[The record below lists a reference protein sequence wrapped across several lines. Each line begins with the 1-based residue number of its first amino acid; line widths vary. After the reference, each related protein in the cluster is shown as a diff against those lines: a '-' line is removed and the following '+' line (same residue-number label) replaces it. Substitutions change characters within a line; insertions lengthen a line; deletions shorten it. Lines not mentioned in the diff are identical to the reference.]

1 MKVLIT
7 GSSGLIGSA
16 LAKSLTSNGHD
27 VIRLL
32 RHSFANDSP
41 VWCPENGVMD
51 LADVGEI
58 SAVVHLAGENIADGR
73 WSGSKKNRILN
84 SRVRGTKLLAEYFAD
99 SDQKPQV
106 IISASAVGFY
116 GDRGTEIVDEE
127 SNAGKS
133 FLANVCVQWED
144 ALNAAVETGIRV
156 VKVRFGTVL
165 SINGGALKKMLLPFK
180 IGAGGVL
187 RSGDQ
192 HMSWVSI
199 DDVVEMTQFSFANDS
214 IQGPVNFVTP
224 NAISNRKFNRTFGQ
238 VLNRS
243 TIFPLLAFT
252 VRITLGEMADKLLL
266 YNIQVPS
273 KILVEN
279 GSKFLH
285 PEMSQAFNHLIK
297 DDTCK
302 KV

>member
-1 MKVLIT
+1 MKILIT

-41 VWCPENGVMD
+41 VWDPENGVMD

-58 SAVVHLAGENIADGR
+58 NAVVHLAGENIADGR

-156 VKVRFGTVL
+156 AKVRFGTVL

-180 IGAGGVL
+180 IGAGGVIG
-187 RSGDQ
+187 SGEQ
-192 HMSWVSI
+192 YMSWVSI
-199 DDVVEMTQFSFANDS
+199 DDAVEMIQFAITNDL
-214 IQGPVNFVTP
+214 IQGPINFVTP
-224 NAISNRKFNRTFGQ
+224 NAISNRKFTRTFGQ
-238 VLNRS
+238 VLHRP
-243 TIFPLLAFT
+243 TIFPLPAFAI
-252 VRITLGEMADKLLL
+252 RIALGEMADELLL
-266 YNIQVPS
+266 NSTRVFP
-273 KILVEN
+273 KKLVES
-279 GSKFLH
+279 GYEFLQ
-285 PEMSQAFNHLIK
+285 PELSQALDHLTKAHIS
-297 DDTCK
+297 

>member
-16 LAKSLTSNGHD
+16 LARSMTSNDHD

-41 VWCPENGVMD
+41 VWDPENGVMD

-58 SAVVHLAGENIADGR
+58 TAVVHLAGENIADGR

-99 SDQKPQV
+99 SNQKPQV

-156 VKVRFGTVL
+156 VKVRFGIVL

-180 IGAGGVL
+180 IGAGGVIG
-187 RSGDQ
+187 SGKQ
-192 HMSWVSI
+192 YMSWVSI
-199 DDVVEMTQFSFANDS
+199 DDAVEMIQFAIANDS
-214 IQGPVNFVTP
+214 IQGPINLVTP
-224 NAISNRKFNRTFGQ
+224 NAISNRKFTRTFGQ
-238 VLNRS
+238 VLNRP
-243 TIFPLLAFT
+243 TIFPLPAFAI
-252 VRITLGEMADKLLL
+252 RIALGEMADELLL
-266 YNIQVPS
+266 NSTRVFP
-273 KILVEN
+273 KKLVES
-279 GSKFLH
+279 GYKFLK
-285 PEMSQAFNHLIK
+285 PELSQALEHLTK
-297 DDTCK
+297 ADTY

>member
-16 LAKSLTSNGHD
+16 LAKSLTSNGHE

-32 RHSFANDSP
+32 RHSSANDSP
-41 VWCPENGVMD
+41 VWGPENGVMD

-58 SAVVHLAGENIADGR
+58 NAVVHLAGENIADGR

-156 VKVRFGTVL
+156 VKVRFGIVL

-180 IGAGGVL
+180 IGAGGVIG
-187 RSGDQ
+187 SGKQ
-192 HMSWVSI
+192 YMSWVSI
-199 DDVVEMTQFSFANDS
+199 DDAVEMIQFAITNDL
-214 IQGPVNFVTP
+214 IQGPINFVTP
-224 NAISNRKFNRTFGQ
+224 NAISNRKFTRTFGQ
-238 VLNRS
+238 VLHRP
-243 TIFPLLAFT
+243 TIFPLPAFAI
-252 VRITLGEMADKLLL
+252 RIALGEMADELLL
-266 YNIQVPS
+266 NSTRVFP
-273 KILVEN
+273 KKLVES
-279 GSKFLH
+279 GYKFLQ
-285 PEMSQAFNHLIK
+285 PELSQALDHLTK
-297 DDTCK
+297 AHTS

>member
-41 VWCPENGVMD
+41 VWGPENGVMD

-58 SAVVHLAGENIADGR
+58 NAVVHLAGENIADGR

-156 VKVRFGTVL
+156 VKVRFGIVL

-180 IGAGGVL
+180 IGAGGVIG
-187 RSGDQ
+187 SGKQ
-192 HMSWVSI
+192 YMSWVSI
-199 DDVVEMTQFSFANDS
+199 DDAVEMIQFAITNDL
-214 IQGPVNFVTP
+214 IQGPINFVTP
-224 NAISNRKFNRTFGQ
+224 NAISNRKFTRTFGQ
-238 VLNRS
+238 VLHRP
-243 TIFPLLAFT
+243 TIFPLPAFAI
-252 VRITLGEMADKLLL
+252 RIALGEMADELLL
-266 YNIQVPS
+266 NSTRVFP
-273 KILVEN
+273 KKLVES
-279 GSKFLH
+279 GYKFLQ
-285 PEMSQAFNHLIK
+285 PELSQALDHLTK
-297 DDTCK
+297 AHTS

>member
-16 LAKSLTSNGHD
+16 LAKSLTSNGHE

-32 RHSFANDSP
+32 RHSSANDSP
-41 VWCPENGVMD
+41 VWGPENGVMD

-58 SAVVHLAGENIADGR
+58 NAVVNLAGENIADGR

-180 IGAGGVL
+180 IGAGGVIG
-187 RSGDQ
+187 SGKQ
-192 HMSWVSI
+192 YMSWVSI
-199 DDVVEMTQFSFANDS
+199 DDAVEMIQFAITNDL
-214 IQGPVNFVTP
+214 IQGPINFVTP
-224 NAISNRKFNRTFGQ
+224 NAISNRKFTRTFGQ
-238 VLNRS
+238 VLHRP
-243 TIFPLLAFT
+243 TIFPLPAFAI
-252 VRITLGEMADKLLL
+252 RIALGEMADELLL
-266 YNIQVPS
+266 NSTRVFP
-273 KILVEN
+273 KKLVES
-279 GSKFLH
+279 GYKFLQ
-285 PEMSQAFNHLIK
+285 PELSQALDHLTK
-297 DDTCK
+297 AHTS

>member
-41 VWCPENGVMD
+41 VWGPENGVMD

-58 SAVVHLAGENIADGR
+58 NAVVHLAGENIADGR

-144 ALNAAVETGIRV
+144 ALNAAVEMGIRV

-180 IGAGGVL
+180 IGAGGVIG
-187 RSGDQ
+187 SGKQ
-192 HMSWVSI
+192 YMSWVSI
-199 DDVVEMTQFSFANDS
+199 DDAVEMIQFAIANDS
-214 IQGPVNFVTP
+214 IQGPINLVTP
-224 NAISNRKFNRTFGQ
+224 NAISNRKFTRTFGQ
-238 VLNRS
+238 VLHRP
-243 TIFPLLAFT
+243 TIFPLPAFAI
-252 VRITLGEMADKLLL
+252 RIALGEMADELLL
-266 YNIQVPS
+266 NSTRVFP
-273 KILVEN
+273 KKLVES
-279 GSKFLH
+279 GYKFLQ
-285 PEMSQAFNHLIK
+285 PELSQALDHLTK
-297 DDTCK
+297 ADTCK
-302 KV
+302 V

>member
-32 RHSFANDSP
+32 RHSSANDSP
-41 VWCPENGVMD
+41 VWGPENGVMD

-58 SAVVHLAGENIADGR
+58 TAVVHLAGENIADGR

-156 VKVRFGTVL
+156 VKVRFGIVL

-180 IGAGGVL
+180 IGAGGVIG
-187 RSGDQ
+187 SGKQ
-192 HMSWVSI
+192 YMSWVSI
-199 DDVVEMTQFSFANDS
+199 DDAVEMIQFAITNDL
-214 IQGPVNFVTP
+214 IQGPINFVTP
-224 NAISNRKFNRTFGQ
+224 NAISNRKFTRTFGQ
-238 VLNRS
+238 VLHRP
-243 TIFPLLAFT
+243 TIFPLPEFAI
-252 VRITLGEMADKLLL
+252 RIALGEMADELLL
-266 YNIQVPS
+266 NSTRVFP
-273 KILVEN
+273 KKLVES
-279 GSKFLH
+279 GYKFLQ
-285 PEMSQAFNHLIK
+285 PELSQALDHLTK
-297 DDTCK
+297 ANTCK
-302 KV
+302 V

>member
-16 LAKSLTSNGHD
+16 LARSMTSNDHD

-41 VWCPENGVMD
+41 VWDPENGVMD

-58 SAVVHLAGENIADGR
+58 TAVVHLAGENIADGR
-73 WSGSKKNRILN
+73 WSGNKKNRILN

-99 SDQKPQV
+99 SDKKPQV

-116 GDRGTEIVDEE
+116 GDRGTEIVDED

-144 ALNAAVETGIRV
+144 ALNAAVERGIRV

-165 SINGGALKKMLLPFK
+165 SIDGGALKRMIMPFK
-180 IGAGGVL
+180 IGAGGVIG
-187 RSGDQ
+187 SGEQ
-192 HMSWVSI
+192 YMSWVSI
-199 DDVVEMTQFSFANDS
+199 DDTVEMIQFAIANDS
-214 IQGPVNFVTP
+214 IQGPINLVTP
-224 NAISNRKFNRTFGQ
+224 NAISNRKFTRTFGQ
-238 VLNRS
+238 VLNRP
-243 TIFPLLAFT
+243 TIFPLPAFAI
-252 VRITLGEMADKLLL
+252 RIALGEMADELLL
-266 YNIQVPS
+266 NSTRVFP
-273 KILVEN
+273 KKLVES
-279 GSKFLH
+279 GYKFLK
-285 PEMSQAFNHLIK
+285 PELSQALEHLTK
-297 DDTCK
+297 ADNY

>member
-1 MKVLIT
+1 MKALIT

-41 VWCPENGVMD
+41 VWGPENGVMD

-58 SAVVHLAGENIADGR
+58 TAVVHLAGENIADGR

-180 IGAGGVL
+180 IGAGGVIG
-187 RSGDQ
+187 SGEQ
-192 HMSWVSI
+192 YMSWVSI
-199 DDVVEMTQFSFANDS
+199 DDAVEMIQFAIANDS
-214 IQGPVNFVTP
+214 IQGPINFVTP
-224 NAISNRKFNRTFGQ
+224 NAISNRKFTRTFGQ
-238 VLNRS
+238 VLHRP
-243 TIFPLLAFT
+243 TIFPLPAFAI
-252 VRITLGEMADKLLL
+252 RIALGEMADELLL
-266 YNIQVPS
+266 NSTRVFP
-273 KILVEN
+273 KKLVES
-279 GSKFLH
+279 GYKFLQ
-285 PEMSQAFNHLIK
+285 PELSQALDHLTK
-297 DDTCK
+297 AHTS

>member
-16 LAKSLTSNGHD
+16 LARSMTSNDHD

-41 VWCPENGVMD
+41 VWDPENGVMD

-58 SAVVHLAGENIADGR
+58 TAVVHLAGENIADGR
-73 WSGSKKNRILN
+73 WSGNKKNRILN

-99 SDQKPQV
+99 SDKKPQV

-116 GDRGTEIVDEE
+116 GDRGTEIVDED

-144 ALNAAVETGIRV
+144 ALNAAVERGIRV

-165 SINGGALKKMLLPFK
+165 SIDGGALKRMIMPFK
-180 IGAGGVL
+180 IGAGGVIG
-187 RSGDQ
+187 SGEQ
-192 HMSWVSI
+192 YMSWVSI
-199 DDVVEMTQFSFANDS
+199 DDTVEMIQFAIANDS
-214 IQGPVNFVTP
+214 IQGPINLVTP
-224 NAISNRKFNRTFGQ
+224 NAISNRKFTRTFGQ
-238 VLNRS
+238 VLNRP
-243 TIFPLLAFT
+243 TIFPLPAFAI
-252 VRITLGEMADKLLL
+252 RIALGEMADELLL
-266 YNIQVPS
+266 NSTRVFP
-273 KILVEN
+273 KKLVES
-279 GSKFLH
+279 GYKFLK
-285 PEMSQAFNHLIK
+285 PELSQALEHLTK
-297 DDTCK
+297 ADTY

>member
-41 VWCPENGVMD
+41 VWGPENGVMD
-51 LADVGEI
+51 LADVGEVT
-58 SAVVHLAGENIADGR
+58 AVVHLAGENIADGR

-156 VKVRFGTVL
+156 VKVRFGIVL

-180 IGAGGVL
+180 IGAGGVIG
-187 RSGDQ
+187 SGKQ
-192 HMSWVSI
+192 YMSWVSI
-199 DDVVEMTQFSFANDS
+199 DDAVEMIQFAITNDL
-214 IQGPVNFVTP
+214 IQGPINFVTP
-224 NAISNRKFNRTFGQ
+224 NAISNRKFTKAFGQ
-238 VLNRS
+238 VLHRP
-243 TIFPLLAFT
+243 TILPLPAFAI
-252 VRITLGEMADKLLL
+252 RIALGEMADELLL
-266 YNIQVPS
+266 NSTRVFP
-273 KILVEN
+273 KKLVES
-279 GSKFLH
+279 GYKFLQ
-285 PEMSQAFNHLIK
+285 PELSQALDHLTK
-297 DDTCK
+297 ADTCK
-302 KV
+302 V